1 MTATRPTDAEPLS
14 NHTAQDIA
22 AALETYHPQ
31 WDFLREFYQDLHAHP
46 ELSTF
51 EKRTASQIRAAL
63 SELEC
68 DVIPD
73 VGGYGVL
80 AIFRNGEGPTVLMR
94 ADFDALPV
102 EETSGLP
109 YASTITMAD
118 HRGVECPVMHACG
131 HDMHTTGLLGTAQ
144 ILDSIREHWSG
155 TFIALF
161 QPAEELGNGA
171 EAMVADGLTELIPR
185 PDVCLAQHI
194 IPGRAGQVMSTP
206 GPVFAACDSIRI
218 TITGRSAH
226 GSMPQ
231 ASIDP
236 TIIAA
241 MIVLRLQA
249 IVAREIGTAAPA
261 VISVGTLKAGD
272 THNTI
277 PGTAELVLN
286 TRSFSE
292 EIRNR
297 LNKAI
302 QRVVRAECEASGCQ
316 VDPTF
321 EYFGSAAAVTNSAEV
336 HHHIRPVFDQ
346 VFAEDSIDAAPS
358 YASEDFS
365 ELPKAWGVPYSYWV
379 VGCTDRELW
388 EHAQASGAVDKLVPT
403 NHTGDFVPE
412 YEPTITALCK
422 AGAAGALSY
431 LWR

>member
-1 MTATRPTDAEPLS
+1 MSYHQGEQPAEEI
-14 NHTAQDIA
+14 AQ
-22 AALETYHPQ
+22 ALKTQSPDWE
-31 WDFLREFYQDLHAHP
+31 FLRGFYQDLHAHP
-46 ELSTF
+46 ELSGF
-51 EKRTASQIRAAL
+51 EKRTASKIQEAL
-63 SELEC
+63 APLNCE
-68 DVIPD
+68 VIKD

-80 AIFRNGEGPTVLMR
+80 GVFRNGEGPTVLMR

-102 EETSGLP
+102 KETSGLS
-109 YASTITMAD
+109 YASTKEMVD
-118 HRGVECPVMHACG
+118 HRGVNCPVMHACG
-131 HDMHTTGLLGTAQ
+131 HDMHTTGLIGAAQ
-144 ILDSIREHWSG
+144 ILDGMRDYWSG

-171 EAMVADGLTELIPR
+171 EAMVADGLKELIAR

-194 IPGRAGQVMSTP
+194 VPGRAGQIMSTP

-249 IVAREIGTAAPA
+249 IVAREIGTSAPA

-277 PGTAELVLN
+277 PGSAELVLN
-286 TRSFSE
+286 TRCFSE

-321 EYFGSAAAVTNSAEV
+321 DYFGSAAAVVNDPEV
-336 HHHIRPVFDQ
+336 QGQIRPVFDA
-346 VFAEDSIDAAPS
+346 VFAADSIDAQPS

-365 ELPKAWGVPYSYWV
+365 EIPKAWGVPYSYWT
-379 VGCTDRELW
+379 VGCTERELW
-388 EHAQASGAVDKLVPT
+388 DQAQAEGRVDALVPT
-403 NHTGDFVPE
+403 NHSGDFVPE
-412 YEPTITALCK
+412 YEPTISALCH
-422 AGAAGALSY
+422 AAAAGALAY
-431 LWR
+431 LWE

>member
-1 MTATRPTDAEPLS
+1 MTSTYPNHADAIAEALS
-14 NHTAQDIA
+14 ST
-22 AALETYHPQ
+22 HPR
-31 WDFLREFYQDLHAHP
+31 WDFLRDFYQDLHANP

-51 EKRTASQIRAAL
+51 EERTATQIQAAL
-63 SELEC
+63 SDLDCE
-68 DVIPD
+68 VIPH
-73 VGGYGVL
+73 VGGHGIL
-80 AIFRNGEGPTVLMR
+80 AVFRNGEGPTVLMR

-102 EETSGLP
+102 QETSGVP
-109 YASTITMAD
+109 YASTKTMVD

-131 HDMHTTGLLGTAQ
+131 HDMHTTGLIGAAQ
-144 ILDSIREHWSG
+144 LLDSLREHWSG

-171 EAMVADGLTELIPR
+171 QAMVADGLSELIPR

-194 IPGRAGQVMSTP
+194 VPGRAGHVMSTP

-241 MIVLRLQA
+241 MVVLRLQA
-249 IVAREIGTAAPA
+249 IVAREIGTDGPA

-277 PGTAELVLN
+277 PGHAELVLN

-292 EIRNR
+292 EVRNR
-297 LNKAI
+297 INKAI

-321 EYFGSAAAVTNSAEV
+321 EYFGGAASVVNSPEV
-336 HHHIRPVFDQ
+336 HSQIRPVFDA
-346 VFAEDSIDAAPS
+346 VFNQDSIDAAPS

-365 ELPKAWGVPYSYWV
+365 EIPKAWGVPYSYWT
-379 VGCTDRELW
+379 VGCTERELW
-388 EHAQASGAVDKLVPT
+388 DHAVADGTVDHVVPT

-412 YEPTITALCK
+412 YEPTIHALCK
-422 AGAAGALSY
+422 AGAAAALSY
-431 LWR
+431 LWS